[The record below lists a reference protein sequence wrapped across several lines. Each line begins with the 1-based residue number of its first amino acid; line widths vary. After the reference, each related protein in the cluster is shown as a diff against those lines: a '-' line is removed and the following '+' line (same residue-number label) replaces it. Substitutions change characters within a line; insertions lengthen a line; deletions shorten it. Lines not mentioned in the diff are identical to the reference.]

1 MIVTLSDVTFSASA
15 RVHNGT
21 ETSIPLNL
29 FGAGGEGRRRD
40 RFWQV
45 TSLQQLADAG
55 IILRVV
61 SAAVNNSVN
70 DHKAICL
77 AEV

>member
-1 MIVTLSDVTFSASA
+1 MPDRDILDICFLMIIRITDPLA
-15 RVHNGT
+15 R
-21 ETSIPLNL
+21 EYIQS
-29 FGAGGEGRRRD
+29 R

-61 SAAVNNSVN
+61 SAAVNNSVK
-70 DHKAICL
+70 DHKDIL
-77 AEV
+77 LS